1 MINLFG
7 TNGNTFLSPKRGLI
21 LFNQKPLLDNEYN
34 KILIENLEIEEI
46 VLRPGTE
53 IFSAKFNTN
62 ESNIKIIF
70 RVKVAENLI
79 FLELNKENNYKSS
92 TIYSEFDVNSL
103 EGWIDFYIDN
113 QLKTTL
119 NIFETVN
126 RTYGSLSIGVLGIK
140 NGPITTGTSY
150 NGSPMYH
157 TLYTNIYMDYT
168 NAPMLKD
175 IICTDKNK
183 IVYSNKE
190 YFPFSICNH
199 SYDIGYFNFELS
211 TWAQIEGWRSTSED
225 EVDFPEGSTVVDSD
239 SKGFMLN
246 GTSTN
251 YNNMFSYD
259 TIGLD
264 DRFFWPSS
272 DNGITSTLLFAESGV
287 LNLSLSPKTFGNYYY
302 PSNVSSELTY
312 FTIGN
317 GSTNLCTFKHYFE
330 EYLPENDIEYTL
342 INQPISLN

>member
-1 MINLFG
+1 M
-7 TNGNTFLSPKRGLI
+7 
-21 LFNQKPLLDNEYN
+21 DNEYN
-34 KILIENLEIEEI
+34 KILIENLEIEVIE
-46 VLRPGTE
+46 LRPGVE

-92 TIYSEFDVNSL
+92 TIYSEWDDTFV

-119 NIFETVN
+119 NISETIN

-140 NGPITTGTSY
+140 NGPITTDY
-150 NGSPMYH
+150 NESPMYH
-157 TLYTNIYMDYT
+157 TLYANVYMDYA

-175 IICTDKNK
+175 IICTNENK
-183 IVYSNKE
+183 IVYNNKE
-190 YFPFSICNH
+190 YFPFYICNH
-199 SYDIGYFNFELS
+199 SYVIGYFEFQLS
-211 TWAQIEGWRSTSED
+211 TWAQIEGWRYAALD
-225 EVDFPEGSTVVDSD
+225 EGFPENSTVVESI

-264 DRFFWPSS
+264 NRFFWPSYT
-272 DNGITSTLLFAESGV
+272 NGSTSTLLSAGSGV
-287 LNLSLSPKTFGNYYY
+287 LNLSLSPKTFSNYYY
-302 PSNVSSELTY
+302 PSNENPELTY

-317 GSTNLCTFKHYFE
+317 GSTDLGIFKHYFE
-330 EYLPENDIEYTL
+330 EYLPENDIKYTL